1 MAHNLDTFSITWK
14 TLPEGELMFMI
25 KHLL

>member
-1 MAHNLDTFSITWK
+1 MAHNLDTFSIMCK

-25 KHLL
+25 KHL